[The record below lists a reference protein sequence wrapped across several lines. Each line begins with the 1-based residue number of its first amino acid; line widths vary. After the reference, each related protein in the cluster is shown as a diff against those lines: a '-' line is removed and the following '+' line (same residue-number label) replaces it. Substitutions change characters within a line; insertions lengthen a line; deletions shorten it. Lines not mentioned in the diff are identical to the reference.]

1 MGKKT
6 NSWRICRIRGNRAD
20 QLGTV
25 EAPTAEAAI
34 KQAIKQFQITE
45 PWEQER
51 IAARPN
57 G

>member
-1 MGKKT
+1 MRVPVPET
-6 NSWRICRIRGNRAD
+6 LLPAD